1 MRQGGAQQLE
11 GVAPVHAE
19 VVQRA
24 ADAVLAEQAD
34 GALEEA
40 GELGPV
46 HLARGHGEVAVAHP
60 AEPAGVAADRHVV
73 GRIGEDGVRQPAAR
87 EQRRVAGRLEGVA
100 AEQAVRAE
108 LPEVAGPRHRR
119 ARFAGDLRDLVLVPG
134 AVRRRVTVEQEEVDL
149 GGLEAGELDLEAELD
164 ELVEGAPEGVA
175 VPAGLLGQA
184 VLGDGEGAAL
194 RRAQAG
200 QPQGRHPRQA
210 EPERRLLAGVAGEDG
225 VRLVDQ
231 DRDGEAELGDRPGQL
246 VDLLVAVPAG
256 VARVGPQLARRPPLD
271 DGGQR
276 LRHRGGPARPGG
288 FARRRRLVR
297 RGGSAPAATALC
309 ALPRSRRTRTTNRHH
324 PPLTKVGQ
332 VLIDEMPDNQ
342 TP

>member
-1 MRQGGAQQLE
+1 M
-11 GVAPVHAE
+11 
-19 VVQRA
+19 
-24 ADAVLAEQAD
+24 
-34 GALEEA
+34 
-40 GELGPV
+40 
-46 HLARGHGEVAVAHP
+46 
-60 AEPAGVAADRHVV
+60 
-73 GRIGEDGVRQPAAR
+73 
-87 EQRRVAGRLEGVA
+87 
-100 AEQAVRAE
+100 RAE

-119 ARFAGDLRDLVLVPG
+119 ARSAGDLRDLVLVPG

-210 EPERRLLAGVAGEDG
+210 EPERRLLAGVAGEDA

-276 LRHRGGPARPGG
+276 LRHGRVARPGG
-288 FARRRRLVR
+288 FARRRRRVR
-297 RGGSAPAATALC
+297 RGGGAPARDGALRV
-309 ALPRSRRTRTTNRHH
+309 AAVPEDENNQSTSPTSQ
-324 PPLTKVGQ
+324 KVGQ